1 MEENSGRC
9 SSSWVS
15 VNGCVEE
22 ICTFPYSYIYKVL
35 LWFWTITCF
44 VFCLQNYHK
53 ELPNV
58 KWKVTLVVT
67 SLQVSPDCAL
77 SLSSAVPFSCFSSL
91 FGRLQNLGLIKGAL
105 WKLVGDLASFFF
117 FFTFYIVYT
126 ARSQCHFFL
135 PHQQSMKPTKRLYVY
150 HTLHPTQ
157 TAAKLWFTSAF
168 IPEKHHLFNWHS
180 SHFHVISEIQY
191 SYATV

>member
-58 KWKVTLVVT
+58 KWKVTLVMT

-117 FFTFYIVYT
+117 FLLFTLFILLEVNVTFFCHISKVWNQPSVCMSITLYIPP
-126 ARSQCHFFL
+126 RLQQNCDLHLLLFQKNIIFL
-135 PHQQSMKPTKRLYVY
+135 IGIPATSM
-150 HTLHPTQ
+150 
-157 TAAKLWFTSAF
+157 
-168 IPEKHHLFNWHS
+168 
-180 SHFHVISEIQY
+180 
-191 SYATV
+191 

>member
-1 MEENSGRC
+1 MDVLKKYALFHIHTFTKYCCGSEPLLVLFFVCRIIIKSFQM
-9 SSSWVS
+9 SSERWRLWWQA
-15 VNGCVEE
+15 
-22 ICTFPYSYIYKVL
+22 YK
-35 LWFWTITCF
+35 
-44 VFCLQNYHK
+44 
-53 ELPNV
+53 
-58 KWKVTLVVT
+58 
-67 SLQVSPDCAL
+67 VSPDCAL

-91 FGRLQNLGLIKGAL
+91 FGRLHNLGLIKGAL

-117 FFTFYIVYT
+117 FLLFTWFILLEVNVT
-126 ARSQCHFFL
+126 FFL

-168 IPEKHHLFNWHS
+168 IPQKHHLFNWHS